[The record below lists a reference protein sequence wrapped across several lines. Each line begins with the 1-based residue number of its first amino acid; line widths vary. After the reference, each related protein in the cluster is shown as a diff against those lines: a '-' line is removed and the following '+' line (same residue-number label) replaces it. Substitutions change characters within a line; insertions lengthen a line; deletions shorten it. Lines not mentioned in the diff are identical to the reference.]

1 MLYRLSITH
10 RDLRGGLLPWQ
21 GRRGGWATGGGAA
34 EYGRRL
40 RGGDRWHCWRSTEL
54 DAKLEVAVENNG
66 GGIWRQLARLGC
78 NRSSSMAA
86 EEHAGFT
93 DHNDLLCR

>member
-40 RGGDRWHCWRSTEL
+40 RGGDRWHCW
-54 DAKLEVAVENNG
+54 
-66 GGIWRQLARLGC
+66 
-78 NRSSSMAA
+78 
-86 EEHAGFT
+86 
-93 DHNDLLCR
+93 